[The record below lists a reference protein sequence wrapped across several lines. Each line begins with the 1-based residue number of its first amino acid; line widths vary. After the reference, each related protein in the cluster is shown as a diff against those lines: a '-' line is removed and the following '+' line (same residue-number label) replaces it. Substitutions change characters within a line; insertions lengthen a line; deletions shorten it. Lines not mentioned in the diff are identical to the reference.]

1 MTTKI
6 LLTGAT
12 GFVGRQVLIAL
23 QAKDVDLTL
32 IIRPGSEQKIHN
44 DILRSKVIF
53 SEDLFAES
61 VKWWEKTCQ
70 NIDIVV
76 HLAWLLKP
84 GEYLYSDKNMICYKG
99 SVNIAKGAAKS
110 GVRRL
115 VSIGTCF
122 EYKVSSNALTVNS
135 ALEPMTPYAEAK
147 VKLYKK
153 LSSLL
158 STFKIEFAWCR
169 LFYLY
174 GEFEDKRRFVPYLR
188 SQLEHCKTAELSSG
202 KQIRD
207 FMDVKVAGQSIAD
220 ITLSNENGAVN
231 VCSEIPISIREFAEM
246 IADEY
251 GRRDLLNFGARPD
264 NKYDPPYIVGKK

>member
-76 HLAWLLKP
+76 HLAWFLKP
-84 GEYLYSDKNMICYKG
+84 GEYLYSDKNI
-99 SVNIAKGAAKS
+99 GAE
-110 GVRRL
+110 
-115 VSIGTCF
+115 IQ
-122 EYKVSSNALTVNS
+122 LTR
-135 ALEPMTPYAEAK
+135 
-147 VKLYKK
+147 KLRDDE
-153 LSSLL
+153 LLFGECQSL
-158 STFKIEFAWCR
+158 
-169 LFYLY
+169 
-174 GEFEDKRRFVPYLR
+174 
-188 SQLEHCKTAELSSG
+188 
-202 KQIRD
+202 
-207 FMDVKVAGQSIAD
+207 
-220 ITLSNENGAVN
+220 
-231 VCSEIPISIREFAEM
+231 
-246 IADEY
+246 
-251 GRRDLLNFGARPD
+251 
-264 NKYDPPYIVGKK
+264 IVVTI